1 MGAGSGRGTDFQGF
15 LILSLKLITKPMS
28 KEKVVLAYSGGLDTS
43 VIVHWLAS
51 QGYDVIALC
60 LDLGQKVENLDEIR
74 QKGLKAGAVDV
85 LIEDVRKEFVEDYV
99 FRAIEWNAV
108 YEGTYLLGTSLARPL
123 ISKKQIE
130 AAERFG
136 ASTVSHGAT
145 GKGND
150 QVRFELGY
158 YALNPDIKIIAPWK
172 VPEFYQRY
180 PGRAQLIE
188 YAQQNGIP
196 VKATAEQPWSTDE
209 NLMHISFESG
219 MLEDP
224 WQEPKE
230 EMFEL
235 SQSPKNAPDQEQI
248 LTIDFEEGLPVR
260 LDGQEFEPVELL
272 TELNEIG
279 GRHGIG
285 RVDLVESRFVGMKS
299 RGVYETPGGTI
310 LNIAHRAMESLTL
323 DRGVIQLKDSLMP
336 RFSQL
341 VYNGFW
347 FSPEMEILLEMG
359 RSTQKRVSGTVRLK
373 LYRGNCM
380 VTGRKSD
387 NSLYDEDIAT
397 MEADEGNYDPRD
409 SNGFIRL
416 NALPLRIHRRL
427 TSKA

>member
-1 MGAGSGRGTDFQGF
+1 
-15 LILSLKLITKPMS
+15 MS

-158 YALNPDIKIIAPWK
+158 YALNPDIKIVAPWK

-260 LDGQEFEPVELL
+260 LDGQEFQPVELL

-323 DRGVIQLKDSLMP
+323 DRGVIHLKDSLMP

>member
-1 MGAGSGRGTDFQGF
+1 
-15 LILSLKLITKPMS
+15 MS

-248 LTIDFEEGLPVR
+248 LTIDFEEGLPIR
-260 LDGQEFEPVELL
+260 IDAQEFEPVDLL

>member
-1 MGAGSGRGTDFQGF
+1 M
-15 LILSLKLITKPMS
+15 
-28 KEKVVLAYSGGLDTS
+28 VLAYSGGLDTS
-43 VIVHWLAS
+43 VIVHWLTS
-51 QGYDVIALC
+51 QGYDVIGLC

-74 QKGLKAGAVDV
+74 QKGLKAGAVEV
-85 LIEDVRKEFVEDYV
+85 LIEDVRKEFVEEYV
-99 FRAIEWNAV
+99 LRAIEWNAV

-123 ISKKQIE
+123 IAKKQIE

-158 YALNPDIKIIAPWK
+158 YALKPDIKIIAPWK

-196 VKATAEQPWSTDE
+196 VKATTEQPWSTDE

-224 WQEPKE
+224 WQEPRE

-235 SQSPKNAPDQEQI
+235 SQSPKDAPDQEQT
-248 LTIDFEEGLPVR
+248 LTIDFEEGTPR
-260 LDGQEFEPVELL
+260 TLDGQDYEPVDLL
-272 TELNEIG
+272 TKLNEIG
-279 GRHGIG
+279 GRNGIG

-323 DRGVIQLKDSLMP
+323 DRGVINLKDSLMP

>member
-1 MGAGSGRGTDFQGF
+1 
-15 LILSLKLITKPMS
+15 MS

-108 YEGTYLLGTSLARPL
+108 YEGTCLLGTSLARPL

-260 LDGQEFEPVELL
+260 IDGQEFAPVDLL

-323 DRGVIQLKDSLMP
+323 DRGVIHLKDSLMP

>member
-1 MGAGSGRGTDFQGF
+1 
-15 LILSLKLITKPMS
+15 MS

-235 SQSPKNAPDQEQI
+235 SESPKNAPDQEQI

-260 LDGQEFEPVELL
+260 LDGQEFAPVDLL

-323 DRGVIQLKDSLMP
+323 DRGVIHLKDSLMP

>member
-1 MGAGSGRGTDFQGF
+1 
-15 LILSLKLITKPMS
+15 MS

-260 LDGQEFEPVELL
+260 LDGQEFQPVELL
-272 TELNEIG
+272 MELNEIG

>member
-1 MGAGSGRGTDFQGF
+1 
-15 LILSLKLITKPMS
+15 MS

-85 LIEDVRKEFVEDYV
+85 LIEDVRQEFVEDYV

-260 LDGQEFEPVELL
+260 LDGQEFAPVDLL

-323 DRGVIQLKDSLMP
+323 DRGVIHLKDSLMP

>member
-1 MGAGSGRGTDFQGF
+1 
-15 LILSLKLITKPMS
+15 MS

-158 YALNPDIKIIAPWK
+158 YALNPDIKIVAPWK

-235 SQSPKNAPDQEQI
+235 SQSPKNAPDLEQI

-260 LDGQEFEPVELL
+260 LDGQEFAPVDLL

-299 RGVYETPGGTI
+299 RGVYETPGGTL

-323 DRGVIQLKDSLMP
+323 DRGVIHLKDSLMP

-427 TSKA
+427 SSKA

>member
-1 MGAGSGRGTDFQGF
+1 
-15 LILSLKLITKPMS
+15 MS

-43 VIVHWLAS
+43 VIVHWLTS
-51 QGYDVIALC
+51 QGYDVIGLC

-74 QKGLKAGAVDV
+74 QKGLKAGAVEV
-85 LIEDVRKEFVEDYV
+85 LIEDVRKEFVEEYV
-99 FRAIEWNAV
+99 LRAIEWNAV

-123 ISKKQIE
+123 IAKKQIE

-158 YALNPDIKIIAPWK
+158 YALKPDIKIIAPWK

-180 PGRAQLIE
+180 PGRAQLLE

-196 VKATAEQPWSTDE
+196 VKATTEQPWSTDE

-224 WQEPKE
+224 WQEPRE
-230 EMFEL
+230 EMFEF
-235 SQSPKNAPDQEQI
+235 SQSPKDAPDQEQT
-248 LTIDFEEGLPVR
+248 LTIDFEEGTPR
-260 LDGQEFEPVELL
+260 TLDGQVYEPVDLL
-272 TELNEIG
+272 TKLNEIG
-279 GRHGIG
+279 GRNGIG

-323 DRGVIQLKDSLMP
+323 DRGVINLKDSLMP

>member
-1 MGAGSGRGTDFQGF
+1 
-15 LILSLKLITKPMS
+15 MS

-235 SQSPKNAPDQEQI
+235 SQSPKNASDQEQI

-260 LDGQEFEPVELL
+260 IDGQEFAPVDLL

-323 DRGVIQLKDSLMP
+323 DRGVIHLKDSLMP

-359 RSTQKRVSGTVRLK
+359 RSTQKRVNGTVRLK

>member
-1 MGAGSGRGTDFQGF
+1 
-15 LILSLKLITKPMS
+15 MS

-43 VIVHWLAS
+43 VIVHWLTS

-99 FRAIEWNAV
+99 FRSIEWNAV

-172 VPEFYQRY
+172 VPEFYQCY

-188 YAQQNGIP
+188 YAQKNGIS
-196 VKATAEQPWSTDE
+196 VKATAQQPWSTDE

-260 LDGQEFEPVELL
+260 LDGQDFEPVDLL

-323 DRGVIQLKDSLMP
+323 DRGVIHLKDSLMP

>member
-1 MGAGSGRGTDFQGF
+1 
-15 LILSLKLITKPMS
+15 MS

-74 QKGLKAGAVDV
+74 QKGLKAGAVEV

-108 YEGTYLLGTSLARPL
+108 YDGTSLARPL

-260 LDGQEFEPVELL
+260 LDAQEFAPVQLL

-323 DRGVIQLKDSLMP
+323 DRGVIHLKDSLMP

>member
-1 MGAGSGRGTDFQGF
+1 
-15 LILSLKLITKPMS
+15 MS
-28 KEKVVLAYSGGLDTS
+28 KDKVVLAYSGGLDTS

-130 AAERFG
+130 VAERFG

-323 DRGVIQLKDSLMP
+323 DRGVIHLKDSLMP

>member
-1 MGAGSGRGTDFQGF
+1 
-15 LILSLKLITKPMS
+15 MS

-85 LIEDVRKEFVEDYV
+85 LIEDVRKEFVQDYV

-323 DRGVIQLKDSLMP
+323 DRGVIHLKDSLMP

>member
-1 MGAGSGRGTDFQGF
+1 
-15 LILSLKLITKPMS
+15 MS

-74 QKGLKAGAVDV
+74 HKGLKAGAVDV

-260 LDGQEFEPVELL
+260 LDGQEFAPVDLL

-323 DRGVIQLKDSLMP
+323 DRGVIHLKDSLMP

>member
-1 MGAGSGRGTDFQGF
+1 
-15 LILSLKLITKPMS
+15 MS

-235 SQSPKNAPDQEQI
+235 SQSPKNAPDKEQI

-260 LDGQEFEPVELL
+260 LDGQEFPPVDLL

-416 NALPLRIHRRL
+416 NALPLRIHRRIN
-427 TSKA
+427 SKA

>member
-1 MGAGSGRGTDFQGF
+1 M
-15 LILSLKLITKPMS
+15 
-28 KEKVVLAYSGGLDTS
+28 
-43 VIVHWLAS
+43 
-51 QGYDVIALC
+51 
-60 LDLGQKVENLDEIR
+60 
-74 QKGLKAGAVDV
+74 
-85 LIEDVRKEFVEDYV
+85 
-99 FRAIEWNAV
+99 
-108 YEGTYLLGTSLARPL
+108 
-123 ISKKQIE
+123 
-130 AAERFG
+130 
-136 ASTVSHGAT
+136 
-145 GKGND
+145 
-150 QVRFELGY
+150 
-158 YALNPDIKIIAPWK
+158 
-172 VPEFYQRY
+172 
-180 PGRAQLIE
+180 IE

-260 LDGQEFEPVELL
+260 LDGQEFEPVDLL

-323 DRGVIQLKDSLMP
+323 DRGVIHLKDSLMP

>member
-1 MGAGSGRGTDFQGF
+1 
-15 LILSLKLITKPMS
+15 MS
-28 KEKVVLAYSGGLDTS
+28 KDKVVLAYSGGLDTS

-130 AAERFG
+130 VAERFG

-397 MEADEGNYDPRD
+397 MEADEGKYDPRD

>member
-1 MGAGSGRGTDFQGF
+1 
-15 LILSLKLITKPMS
+15 MS
-28 KEKVVLAYSGGLDTS
+28 KDKVVLAYSGGLDTS

-130 AAERFG
+130 VAERFG

-260 LDGQEFEPVELL
+260 LDGQEFAPVELL

-323 DRGVIQLKDSLMP
+323 DRGVIHLKDSLMP

>member
-1 MGAGSGRGTDFQGF
+1 
-15 LILSLKLITKPMS
+15 MS

-158 YALNPDIKIIAPWK
+158 YALNPDIKIITPWK

-196 VKATAEQPWSTDE
+196 VKATSEQPWSTDE

-260 LDGQEFEPVELL
+260 IDGQEFAPVDLL

-279 GRHGIG
+279 GSHGIG

-323 DRGVIQLKDSLMP
+323 DRGVIHLKDSLMP